1 MSETPT
7 NLTFLN
13 LLQEL
18 CALGEF
24 ANFAQRTWTRPIGK
38 ADRENA
44 RSVLLIPGFLAGDP
58 VLYPFSHWLRA
69 CGHRV
74 FFPGILTNIDCPR
87 HAIDRLSR
95 ILSDFSDQAQDKLVV
110 IGHSLGG
117 IYARE
122 LARRFPDRIGR
133 VILLGAPIKEPLKHS
148 NPYVPAIAV
157 ARRQPKKNTF
167 VVISRTSPAPMAKT
181 TNSQSS
187 SPRAIRRQP
196 GQDFQSATQLHD
208 SHLFAGSI
216 RAAART

>member
-18 CALGEF
+18 RALGEF
-24 ANFAQRTWTRPIGK
+24 ANFAQRTWTWPIGK

-58 VLYPFSHWLRA
+58 VLYPFSHWLRV

-87 HAIDRLSR
+87 HAIERLSR

-122 LARRFPDRIGR
+122 LARRFPDRVER

-148 NPYVPAIAV
+148 NPYVLAIASLPPPGPESNLRCGDELATACGV
-157 ARRQPKKNTF
+157 HQ
-167 VVISRTSPAPMAKT
+167 VEPAP
-181 TNSQSS
+181 
-187 SPRAIRRQP
+187 
-196 GQDFQSATQLHD
+196 G
-208 SHLFAGSI
+208 
-216 RAAART
+216 